1 MSVPM
6 SFSLRRR
13 ALLGAVAALPFARI
27 ASADPRPLN
36 YVVPFPPGATNDNSA
51 RIVAPKLAE
60 ALGTTV
66 IVDNKAGG
74 GGSIGAD
81 HVAKAA
87 PDGRTLLN
95 ASTGNLTIVP
105 QLIQTGYD
113 PFRDFTPLALIGE
126 SRSIFAVHPSLPVK
140 TLAEFVAYAR
150 AHPGELNFGSAGNGS
165 GGHLAG
171 EYLKLRTGIDMQHVP
186 YRGSAPAVQDTIA
199 GRIQVMID
207 PITATYV
214 RSGQLRGLA
223 VAGNDLRDDLPGV
236 PSIAEA
242 GFADWEIQGGFVAAA
257 PAATPGPVLAR
268 LHTAFARVLS
278 DGATVR
284 ALNGIGLTP
293 RLLTP
298 DQIVARLRRESEING
313 RIIAQAKISV

>member
-1 MSVPM
+1 MSV
-6 SFSLRRR
+6 SLNRR
-13 ALLGAVAALPFARI
+13 AFLGAAAALPFAGP
-27 ASADPRPLN
+27 ASADPRPIS
-36 YVVPFPPGATNDNSA
+36 YVVPFTPGATNDNSA
-51 RIVAPKLAE
+51 RIVAPRLSE
-60 ALGTTV
+60 VLGTPV
-66 IVDNKAGG
+66 VVDNKAGG

-81 HVAKAA
+81 FVAKAQ

-126 SRSIFAVHPSLPVK
+126 SRAVFAVHPSLPVR
-140 TLAEFVAYAR
+140 TLGELIDYAR
-150 AHPGELNFGSAGNGS
+150 KHPGALNFGSAGNGS

-171 EYLKLRTGIDMQHVP
+171 EYLKLRAGIDMQHVP
-186 YRGSAPAVQDTIA
+186 YRGSAPAANDAIA

-214 RSGQLRGLA
+214 RSGRLRGLA
-223 VAGNDLRDDLPGV
+223 VAGNDLREDLPGV
-236 PSIAEA
+236 PTIAEA
-242 GFADWEIQGGFVAAA
+242 GMPDWEIQGGFVAVA
-257 PAATPGPVLAR
+257 PASTPGPVLAR

-278 DGATVR
+278 DEATVR
-284 ALNGIGLTP
+284 ALNGIGLAP

-298 DQIVARLRRESEING
+298 DQIVARLRHESGING
-313 RIIAQAKISV
+313 RIIAQARISV

>member
-1 MSVPM
+1 M
-6 SFSLRRR
+6 SFLLNRR
-13 ALLGAVAALPFARI
+13 ALLGAVAALPFARL
-27 ASADPRPLN
+27 AAADARPIN

-51 RIVAPKLAE
+51 RIVVPKLSE
-60 ALGTTV
+60 ALGTSI

-81 HVAKAA
+81 FVAKAQ

-113 PFRDFTPLALIGE
+113 PFRDFTPIALIGE
-126 SRSIFAVHPSLPVK
+126 SRSVFAVHPALPVK
-140 TLAEFVAYAR
+140 TLGELLEYAR
-150 AHPGELNFGSAGNGS
+150 QHPGELNFGSAGNGS

-186 YRGSAPAVQDTIA
+186 YRGSAPAANDTIA
-199 GRIQVMID
+199 GRIHLMID

-236 PSIAEA
+236 PTIAEA
-242 GFADWEIQGGFVAAA
+242 GLPDWEIQGGFVAVA
-257 PAATPGPVLAR
+257 PAATAGPVLAR

-278 DGATVR
+278 DEATVR
-284 ALNGIGLTP
+284 ALNGIGLAP

-298 DQIVARLRRESEING
+298 DQIVARLRKESDING
-313 RIIAQAKISV
+313 RIIGQAKITV